1 MKFKEILEK
10 IKVYAPLGV
19 SLVVAACVVIS
30 LSGYQAKASEPS
42 KDKKQ
47 QVSESVTDAE
57 TETETENAAEDTQTH
72 AGSFEL
78 ADGVYKGSATGFSG
92 PVTVAVTIM
101 DKKITSIDILSST
114 DDEAF
119 FNRAKGVIDRI
130 IASQSFDVDVVS
142 GATYSSN
149 GIIGAVKNALT
160 GEKDNGVTGK
170 SKQESTSESESD
182 SSLAE
187 IAAVQDASAYKDGTY
202 YGTGKGFAGT
212 MKVKVDISGGK
223 IASISIVSTKDGDSY
238 VKSASSLLDTIVEKQ
253 STNVDT
259 VSGATFSSRGIIAAV
274 RSALSQAAVSEN
286 TADNNNDKQEAAE
299 SSGNGQTDEN
309 SSGSASEQ
317 GTEGTLPYVD
327 GIYYGTAEGYKGDIK
342 AAVVIQNKTLKAIL
356 VTEKQDDEPFIT
368 NAMDVLKNMM
378 KKQSADVD
386 TVSGATYSSKGL
398 IGAVKAAFEEAR
410 KTTAGEN
417 TGDGNSDA
425 NNKNNSNS
433 DNNNGNDNSSNN
445 ADDSNIAGEEDKAV
459 LSKLVQS
466 QASLDGAQY
475 TQLSWYLL
483 QIRLGD
489 AQEVLESAE
498 STKKDVSCAQEK
510 LQAAINALQKNDT
523 STNVYEDGVYEVS
536 TLCIPDDDM
545 DFSAYNLSMKVTIA
559 NDRIVSITDVKGDG
573 DSQNASYIKKA
584 ADGTKNQPGLVS
596 VLTSQANADSID
608 FSSIDTVSR
617 ATCTS
622 KAIIDG
628 CKSALE
634 AAKKK

>member
-1 MKFKEILEK
+1 MKFKEVLEK

-19 SLVVAACVVIS
+19 SLVIAACVVIS
-30 LSGYQAKASEPS
+30 LSGYQTKASEPS
-42 KDKKQ
+42 KDKKH
-47 QVSESVTDAE
+47 QVSERVTD
-57 TETETENAAEDTQTH
+57 TETENAAEDTQT
-72 AGSFEL
+72 ATGSFEL

-119 FNRAKGVIDRI
+119 FNRAKAVIDRI

-170 SKQESTSESESD
+170 SKQGSTSESESD

-274 RSALSQAAVSEN
+274 RSALSQAAVSDN
-286 TADNNNDKQEAAE
+286 TTGNNTDKQGAAE
-299 SSGNGQTDEN
+299 ASGNGQTDKN

-327 GIYYGTAEGYKGDIK
+327 GIYYGTAEGYKGDIRV
-342 AAVVIQNKTLKAIL
+342 AVVIQDKTLKAIL

-417 TGDGNSDA
+417 TGDSNSDS
-425 NNKNNSNS
+425 NNSN
-433 DNNNGNDNSSNN
+433 DNNG
-445 ADDSNIAGEEDKAV
+445 NIAGEEDKAV

-523 STNVYEDGVYEVS
+523 STNVYEDGTYDVS

-573 DSQNASYIKKA
+573 DSQNVSYIKKA
-584 ADGTKNQPGLVS
+584 VDGTKNQAGMVS
-596 VLTSQANADSID
+596 VLTSQTNADSID
-608 FSSIDTVSR
+608 FSSIDTVSH

>member
-1 MKFKEILEK
+1 MKFKEVLEK

-19 SLVVAACVVIS
+19 SLVIAACVVIS
-30 LSGYQAKASEPS
+30 LSGYQTKASEPS
-42 KDKKQ
+42 KDKKH
-47 QVSESVTDAE
+47 QVSERVTDA
-57 TETETENAAEDTQTH
+57 ETETENAAEDTQTGT
-72 AGSFEL
+72 GSFEL

-274 RSALSQAAVSEN
+274 RSALSQAAVSDN
-286 TADNNNDKQEAAE
+286 TVGNNTDKQGAAE
-299 SSGNGQTDEN
+299 ASGNGQTDEN
-309 SSGSASEQ
+309 SSGSASEK

-327 GIYYGTAEGYKGDIK
+327 GVYYGTAEGYKGDIRV
-342 AAVVIQNKTLKAIL
+342 AVVIQDKTLKAIL

-417 TGDGNSDA
+417 TGGSNSDS
-425 NNKNNSNS
+425 NNSN
-433 DNNNGNDNSSNN
+433 DNNN
-445 ADDSNIAGEEDKAV
+445 NIAGEEDKAV
-459 LSKLVQS
+459 LLKLVQS

-483 QIRLGD
+483 QIRLED
-489 AQEVLESAE
+489 ANEVLSSAE
-498 STKKDVSCAQEK
+498 ATKKDVSRAQEK

-523 STNVYEDGVYEVS
+523 STNVYEDGTYDVS

-573 DSQNASYIKKA
+573 DSQNVSYINKA

-622 KAIIDG
+622 KAIIDC

>member
-1 MKFKEILEK
+1 MKFKEVLEK

-19 SLVVAACVVIS
+19 SLVIAACVVIS
-30 LSGYQAKASEPS
+30 LNGYQTKASEPS

-47 QVSESVTDAE
+47 QVSERVTD
-57 TETETENAAEDTQTH
+57 TETEKENAAEDTQT
-72 AGSFEL
+72 ATGSFEL

-119 FNRAKGVIDRI
+119 FNRAKAVIDRI

-170 SKQESTSESESD
+170 AKQESTSESESD

-274 RSALSQAAVSEN
+274 RSALSQAAVSDN
-286 TADNNNDKQEAAE
+286 TTGNNTDKQGAAE
-299 SSGNGQTDEN
+299 ASGNGQTDEN

-327 GIYYGTAEGYKGDIK
+327 GIYYGTAEGYKGDIRV
-342 AAVVIQNKTLKAIL
+342 AVVIQDKTLKAIL

-386 TVSGATYSSKGL
+386 TVSGATYSSNGL

-410 KTTAGEN
+410 KITAGEN
-417 TGDGNSDA
+417 TGGSNSDS
-425 NNKNNSNS
+425 NNSN
-433 DNNNGNDNSSNN
+433 DNN
-445 ADDSNIAGEEDKAV
+445 SNIAGEEDKAV

-523 STNVYEDGVYEVS
+523 STNVYEDGTYDVS

-573 DSQNASYIKKA
+573 DSQNVSYINKA
-584 ADGTKNQPGLVS
+584 ADGTKNQPGMVS

>member
-10 IKVYAPLGV
+10 IKVYAPLVV

-30 LSGYQAKASEPS
+30 LSTYQAKESEPS

-47 QVSESVTDAE
+47 QVSESMAD
-57 TETETENAAEDTQTH
+57 TETETENATEDTQT
-72 AGSFEL
+72 ATGSFDL
-78 ADGVYKGSATGFSG
+78 ADGVYKGSATGYRGS
-92 PVTVAVTIM
+92 VTVAVTILN
-101 DKKITSIDILSST
+101 KKIVSIDILSAS

-130 IASQSFDVDVVS
+130 ISSQSLDVDVVS

-182 SSLAE
+182 SSSAE

-202 YGTGKGFAGT
+202 YGTGKGFAGNI
-212 MKVKVDISGGK
+212 KVKVDIAGGK
-223 IASISIVSTKDGDSY
+223 ISAISIVSTKDGDSY

-274 RSALSQAAVSEN
+274 RSALSQATVREN
-286 TADNNNDKQEAAE
+286 TAGSDTDKQGAAE
-299 SSGNGQTDEN
+299 TSGNGQTDEN
-309 SSGSASEQ
+309 SSGSASEH

-327 GIYYGTAEGYKGDIK
+327 GIYYGTSEGYKGDIK
-342 AAVVIQNKTLKAIL
+342 VAVVIQDKTLKAIL

-398 IGAVKAAFEEAR
+398 IGAVKEAFEEAR

-417 TGDGNSDA
+417 TGNGNSGG
-425 NNKNNSNS
+425 NNNNSN
-433 DNNNGNDNSSNN
+433 N
-445 ADDSNIAGEEDKAV
+445 AADSNIALDEDKAV

-466 QASLDGAQY
+466 QASLDGTQY

-498 STKKDVSCAQEK
+498 STKKDVSRAQEK

-523 STNVYEDGVYEVS
+523 STNVYEDGTYEVS

-584 ADGTKNQPGLVS
+584 ADGTKNQQGMVS
-596 VLTSQANADSID
+596 MLTSQAKADSID

>member
-1 MKFKEILEK
+1 MKFKEVLEK

-19 SLVVAACVVIS
+19 SLVIAACVVIS
-30 LSGYQAKASEPS
+30 LSGYQTKASEPS
-42 KDKKQ
+42 KDKKH
-47 QVSESVTDAE
+47 QVSERVTD
-57 TETETENAAEDTQTH
+57 TETENAAEDTQT
-72 AGSFEL
+72 ATGSFEL

-119 FNRAKGVIDRI
+119 FNRAKAVIDRI

-274 RSALSQAAVSEN
+274 RSALSQAAVSDKTTGNN
-286 TADNNNDKQEAAE
+286 TDKQGAAE
-299 SSGNGQTDEN
+299 ASGNGQTGKN

-327 GIYYGTAEGYKGDIK
+327 GIYYGTAEGYKGDIRV
-342 AAVVIQNKTLKAIL
+342 AVVIQDKTLKAIL

-417 TGDGNSDA
+417 TGGSNSDS
-425 NNKNNSNS
+425 NNSN
-433 DNNNGNDNSSNN
+433 DNN
-445 ADDSNIAGEEDKAV
+445 SNIAGEEDKAV
-459 LSKLVQS
+459 LLKLVQS

-523 STNVYEDGVYEVS
+523 STNVYEDGTYDVS

-573 DSQNASYIKKA
+573 DSQNVSYIKKA
-584 ADGTKNQPGLVS
+584 VEGTKNQPGMVS
-596 VLTSQANADSID
+596 VLTSQTNADSID
-608 FSSIDTVSR
+608 FSSIDTVSH

>member
-1 MKFKEILEK
+1 MKFKEVLEK

-19 SLVVAACVVIS
+19 SLVIAACVVIS
-30 LSGYQAKASEPS
+30 LSGYQTKASEPS
-42 KDKKQ
+42 KDKKH
-47 QVSESVTDAE
+47 QVSERVTD
-57 TETETENAAEDTQTH
+57 TETEDAAEDTQT
-72 AGSFEL
+72 ATGSFEL

-119 FNRAKGVIDRI
+119 FNRAKAVIDRI
-130 IASQSFDVDVVS
+130 IASQSFEVDVVS

-170 SKQESTSESESD
+170 SKQGSTSESESD

-223 IASISIVSTKDGDSY
+223 IASISIVSTKDGNSY

-274 RSALSQAAVSEN
+274 RSALSQAAVSDN
-286 TADNNNDKQEAAE
+286 TVGNNTDKQGAAE
-299 SSGNGQTDEN
+299 ASGNGQTDEN
-309 SSGSASEQ
+309 SSGSASEK

-327 GIYYGTAEGYKGDIK
+327 GIYYGTAEGYKGDIRV
-342 AAVVIQNKTLKAIL
+342 AVVIQDKTLKAIL
-356 VTEKQDDEPFIT
+356 VTEKQEDEPFIT

-417 TGDGNSDA
+417 TGGSNSDS
-425 NNKNNSNS
+425 NNSN
-433 DNNNGNDNSSNN
+433 DNN
-445 ADDSNIAGEEDKAV
+445 SNIAGEEDKAV
-459 LSKLVQS
+459 LLKLVQS

-523 STNVYEDGVYEVS
+523 STNVYEDGTYDVS

-573 DSQNASYIKKA
+573 DSQNVSYIKKA
-584 ADGTKNQPGLVS
+584 VDGTKNQAGMVS
-596 VLTSQANADSID
+596 VLTSQTNADSID
-608 FSSIDTVSR
+608 FSSIDTVSH

>member
-30 LSGYQAKASEPS
+30 LSTYQAKASEPS

-47 QVSESVTDAE
+47 QVSESMAD
-57 TETETENAAEDTQTH
+57 TETETENATEDTQT
-72 AGSFEL
+72 ATGSFDL
-78 ADGVYKGSATGFSG
+78 ADGVYKGSATGYRGS
-92 PVTVAVTIM
+92 VTVAVTIL
-101 DKKITSIDILSST
+101 DKKIVSIDILSAS

-130 IASQSFDVDVVS
+130 ISSQSLDVDVVS

-182 SSLAE
+182 SSSAE

-202 YGTGKGFAGT
+202 YGTGKGFAGNI
-212 MKVKVDISGGK
+212 KVKVDIAGGK
-223 IASISIVSTKDGDSY
+223 ISAISIVSTKDGDSY

-274 RSALSQAAVSEN
+274 RSALSRAAVSEN
-286 TADNNNDKQEAAE
+286 TAGNNTDKQGDVGA
-299 SSGNGQTDEN
+299 SGNGQTDEN
-309 SSGSASEQ
+309 SSGSASEH

-327 GIYYGTAEGYKGDIK
+327 GIYYGTSEGYKGDIK
-342 AAVVIQNKTLKAIL
+342 VAVVIQDNTLKAIL

-378 KKQSADVD
+378 KKQSTDVD

-417 TGDGNSDA
+417 TGNGNSGG
-425 NNKNNSNS
+425 NNNNSN
-433 DNNNGNDNSSNN
+433 N
-445 ADDSNIAGEEDKAV
+445 AADSNIALDKDKAV

-466 QASLDGAQY
+466 QASLDGTQY

-498 STKKDVSCAQEK
+498 STKKDVSRAQEK

-523 STNVYEDGVYEVS
+523 STNVYEDGTYEVS

-584 ADGTKNQPGLVS
+584 ADGTKNQQGMVS
-596 VLTSQANADSID
+596 MLTSQANADSID
-608 FSSIDTVSR
+608 FSSIDTVSH

>member
-1 MKFKEILEK
+1 MKFKEVLEK

-19 SLVVAACVVIS
+19 SLVIAACVVIS
-30 LSGYQAKASEPS
+30 LSGYQTKASEPS

-47 QVSESVTDAE
+47 QVSERMTDAD
-57 TETETENAAEDTQTH
+57 TENAAEDTQT
-72 AGSFEL
+72 ATGSFEL

-130 IASQSFDVDVVS
+130 IESQSFDVDVVS

-253 STNVDT
+253 SINVDT
-259 VSGATFSSRGIIAAV
+259 VSGATFSSRGIISAV
-274 RSALSQAAVSEN
+274 RNALSQAAVSDN
-286 TADNNNDKQEAAE
+286 TTGNNTDKQGAAE
-299 SSGNGQTDEN
+299 ASGNGQTDEN
-309 SSGSASEQ
+309 SSGSVPEQ

-342 AAVVIQNKTLKAIL
+342 VAVVIQDKTLKAIL

-378 KKQSADVD
+378 KKQNADVD

-417 TGDGNSDA
+417 AGNGNSDA

-523 STNVYEDGVYEVS
+523 STNVYEDGTYEVS

-545 DFSAYNLSMKVTIA
+545 DFGAYNLSMKVTIA

-573 DSQNASYIKKA
+573 DSQNVSYINKA
-584 ADGTKNQPGLVS
+584 ADGTKNQPGMVS

-608 FSSIDTVSR
+608 FCSIDTVSR

>member
-30 LSGYQAKASEPS
+30 LSAYQAKASEPS

-47 QVSESVTDAE
+47 QVSESMAD
-57 TETETENAAEDTQTH
+57 TETETENATEDTQT
-72 AGSFEL
+72 ATGSFGL

-130 IASQSFDVDVVS
+130 ISSQSLDVDVVS

-170 SKQESTSESESD
+170 TKQEGTSESESD

-202 YGTGKGFAGT
+202 YGTGKGFAGNI
-212 MKVKVDISGGK
+212 KVKVDIAGGK
-223 IASISIVSTKDGDSY
+223 ISAISIVSTKDGDSY

-286 TADNNNDKQEAAE
+286 TAGNNTDKQGAAE
-299 SSGNGQTDEN
+299 ASGNGQTDEN
-309 SSGSASEQ
+309 SSGGASEQ

-327 GIYYGTAEGYKGDIK
+327 GIYYGTSEGYKGDIK
-342 AAVVIQNKTLKAIL
+342 VAVVIQDKTLKAIL

-417 TGDGNSDA
+417 TGNGNSDG
-425 NNKNNSNS
+425 NNNNSN
-433 DNNNGNDNSSNN
+433 NQ
-445 ADDSNIAGEEDKAV
+445 ADSNIALDEDKAV

-466 QASLDGAQY
+466 QASLDGTQY

-498 STKKDVSCAQEK
+498 STKKDVSRAQEK

-523 STNVYEDGVYEVS
+523 STNVYEDGTYEVS

-584 ADGTKNQPGLVS
+584 ADGTKNQQGMVS

>member
-1 MKFKEILEK
+1 MKFKEVLEK

-19 SLVVAACVVIS
+19 SLVIAACVVIS
-30 LSGYQAKASEPS
+30 LSGYQTKASEPS

-47 QVSESVTDAE
+47 QVSERMTDA
-57 TETETENAAEDTQTH
+57 ETENAAEDTQT
-72 AGSFEL
+72 ATGSFEL

-223 IASISIVSTKDGDSY
+223 IASISIVSTKDGDNY

-274 RSALSQAAVSEN
+274 RSALSQAAVSDN
-286 TADNNNDKQEAAE
+286 TTGNNTDKQGAAE
-299 SSGNGQTDEN
+299 ASGNGQTDEN

-327 GIYYGTAEGYKGDIK
+327 GIYYGTAEGYKGDIRV
-342 AAVVIQNKTLKAIL
+342 AVVIQDKTLKAIL

-386 TVSGATYSSKGL
+386 TVSGATYSSNGL

-417 TGDGNSDA
+417 TGGSNSDS
-425 NNKNNSNS
+425 NNSN
-433 DNNNGNDNSSNN
+433 DNN
-445 ADDSNIAGEEDKAV
+445 SNIAGEEDKAV
-459 LSKLVQS
+459 LLKLVQS

-523 STNVYEDGVYEVS
+523 STNVYEDGTYDVS

-573 DSQNASYIKKA
+573 DSQNVSYIKKA
-584 ADGTKNQPGLVS
+584 VDGTKNQAGMVS
-596 VLTSQANADSID
+596 VLTSQTNADSID
-608 FSSIDTVSR
+608 FSSIDTVSH

>member
-1 MKFKEILEK
+1 MKFKEVLEK

-19 SLVVAACVVIS
+19 SLVIAACVVIS
-30 LSGYQAKASEPS
+30 LSGYQTKASEPS
-42 KDKKQ
+42 KDKKH
-47 QVSESVTDAE
+47 QVSERVTD
-57 TETETENAAEDTQTH
+57 TETEDAAEDTQT
-72 AGSFEL
+72 ATGSFEL

-101 DKKITSIDILSST
+101 DKKIISIDILSST

-274 RSALSQAAVSEN
+274 RSALSQAAVSDKTTGNN
-286 TADNNNDKQEAAE
+286 TDKQGAAE
-299 SSGNGQTDEN
+299 ASGNGQTDKN

-327 GIYYGTAEGYKGDIK
+327 GIYYGTAEGYKGDIRV
-342 AAVVIQNKTLKAIL
+342 AVVIQDKTLKAIL

-417 TGDGNSDA
+417 TGGSNSDS
-425 NNKNNSNS
+425 NNSN
-433 DNNNGNDNSSNN
+433 DNN
-445 ADDSNIAGEEDKAV
+445 SNIVGEEDKAV
-459 LSKLVQS
+459 LLKLVQS

-523 STNVYEDGVYEVS
+523 STNVYEDGTYDVS

-573 DSQNASYIKKA
+573 DSQNVSYIKKA
-584 ADGTKNQPGLVS
+584 VDGTKNQPGMVS
-596 VLTSQANADSID
+596 VLTSQTNADSID
-608 FSSIDTVSR
+608 FSSIDTVSH

>member
-1 MKFKEILEK
+1 MKFKEVLEK

-19 SLVVAACVVIS
+19 SLVIAACVVIS
-30 LSGYQAKASEPS
+30 LSGYQTKASEPS
-42 KDKKQ
+42 KDKKH
-47 QVSESVTDAE
+47 QVSERVTD
-57 TETETENAAEDTQTH
+57 TETENAAEDTQT
-72 AGSFEL
+72 ATGSFEL

-119 FNRAKGVIDRI
+119 FNRAKAVIDRI

-274 RSALSQAAVSEN
+274 RSALSQAAVSDN
-286 TADNNNDKQEAAE
+286 TTGNNTDKQGAAE
-299 SSGNGQTDEN
+299 ASGNGQTDKN

-327 GIYYGTAEGYKGDIK
+327 GIYYGTAEGYKGDIRV
-342 AAVVIQNKTLKAIL
+342 AVVIQDKTLKAIL

-417 TGDGNSDA
+417 TGGSNSDS
-425 NNKNNSNS
+425 NNSN
-433 DNNNGNDNSSNN
+433 DNN
-445 ADDSNIAGEEDKAV
+445 SNIAGEEDKAV
-459 LSKLVQS
+459 LLKLVQS

-523 STNVYEDGVYEVS
+523 STNVYEDGTYDVS

-573 DSQNASYIKKA
+573 DSQNVSYIKKA
-584 ADGTKNQPGLVS
+584 VDGTKNQPGMVS
-596 VLTSQANADSID
+596 VLTSQTNADSID
-608 FSSIDTVSR
+608 FSSIDTVSH

>member
-1 MKFKEILEK
+1 MKFKEVLEK
-10 IKVYAPLGV
+10 LKVYAPLGV
-19 SLVVAACVVIS
+19 SLVIAACVVIS
-30 LSGYQAKASEPS
+30 LSGYQTKASEPS

-47 QVSESVTDAE
+47 QVSERMTDA
-57 TETETENAAEDTQTH
+57 ETENAAEDTQT
-72 AGSFEL
+72 ATGSFEL

-170 SKQESTSESESD
+170 AKQESTSESESD

-238 VKSASSLLDTIVEKQ
+238 VKSASSVLDTIVEKQ

-274 RSALSQAAVSEN
+274 RSALSQAAVSDN
-286 TADNNNDKQEAAE
+286 TDKQGAAE
-299 SSGNGQTDEN
+299 ASGNGQTDEN
-309 SSGSASEQ
+309 SSGSASEK

-327 GIYYGTAEGYKGDIK
+327 GVYYGTAEGYKGDIRV
-342 AAVVIQNKTLKAIL
+342 AVVIQDKTLKAIL

-417 TGDGNSDA
+417 TGGSNSDS
-425 NNKNNSNS
+425 NNSN
-433 DNNNGNDNSSNN
+433 DNN
-445 ADDSNIAGEEDKAV
+445 SNIAGEEDKAV
-459 LSKLVQS
+459 LLKLVQS

-498 STKKDVSCAQEK
+498 STKKDVSYAQEK

-523 STNVYEDGVYEVS
+523 STNVYEDGTYDVS

-573 DSQNASYIKKA
+573 DSQNVSYINKA
-584 ADGTKNQPGLVS
+584 ADGTKNQPGMVS
-596 VLTSQANADSID
+596 VLTSQTNADSID
-608 FSSIDTVSR
+608 FSSIDTVSH

>member
-1 MKFKEILEK
+1 MKFKEVLEK

-19 SLVVAACVVIS
+19 SLVIAACVVIS
-30 LSGYQAKASEPS
+30 LSGYQTKASEPS
-42 KDKKQ
+42 KDNKQ
-47 QVSESVTDAE
+47 QVSDRVTE
-57 TETETENAAEDTQTH
+57 IETETENAAEDTQT
-72 AGSFEL
+72 ATGSFEL

-212 MKVKVDISGGK
+212 IKVKVDISGGK

-274 RSALSQAAVSEN
+274 RSALSQAAVSDN
-286 TADNNNDKQEAAE
+286 TDKQGAAE
-299 SSGNGQTDEN
+299 ASGNGQTDEN
-309 SSGSASEQ
+309 SSGSASEK

-327 GIYYGTAEGYKGDIK
+327 GIYYGTAEGYKGDIRV
-342 AAVVIQNKTLKAIL
+342 AVVIQDKTLKAIL

-386 TVSGATYSSKGL
+386 TVSGATYSSNGL

-417 TGDGNSDA
+417 AGGSNSDS
-425 NNKNNSNS
+425 NNSN
-433 DNNNGNDNSSNN
+433 DNN
-445 ADDSNIAGEEDKAV
+445 SNIAGEEDKAV
-459 LSKLVQS
+459 LLKLVQS

-523 STNVYEDGVYEVS
+523 STNVYEDGTYDVS

-573 DSQNASYIKKA
+573 DSQNVSYINKA
-584 ADGTKNQPGLVS
+584 ADGTKNQPGMVS

>member
-1 MKFKEILEK
+1 MKFKEVLEK

-19 SLVVAACVVIS
+19 SLVIAACVVIS
-30 LSGYQAKASEPS
+30 LSGYQTKASEPS

-47 QVSESVTDAE
+47 QVSENVTD
-57 TETETENAAEDTQTH
+57 TETETENAAENTQT
-72 AGSFEL
+72 ATGSFDL

-130 IASQSFDVDVVS
+130 ISSQSFDVDVVS

-149 GIIGAVKNALT
+149 GIIKAVKNALT

-182 SSLAE
+182 SSSVE
-187 IAAVQDASAYKDGTY
+187 KAAVQDASAYKDGTY

-212 MKVKVDISGGK
+212 MKVKVDIAGGK

-274 RSALSQAAVSEN
+274 RSALSQAAVSQN
-286 TADNNNDKQEAAE
+286 TAGNNTDKQDATET
-299 SSGNGQTDEN
+299 SGNGQTDEN
-309 SSGSASEQ
+309 SSGSSQEQ

-342 AAVVIQNKTLKAIL
+342 VAVVIQDKTLKAIL

-417 TGDGNSDA
+417 TGD
-425 NNKNNSNS
+425 SNS
-433 DNNNGNDNSSNN
+433 GNNNSSNN
-445 ADDSNIAGEEDKAV
+445 SDNSNIAGDEDKAV

-466 QASLDGAQY
+466 QASLDGTQY

-483 QIRLGD
+483 QIRLED
-489 AQEVLESAE
+489 ANEVLSSAE
-498 STKKDVSCAQEK
+498 ATKKDVSHAQEK

-523 STNVYEDGVYEVS
+523 STNVYEDGTYDVS

-584 ADGTKNQPGLVS
+584 ADGTKNQQGMVS
-596 VLTSQANADSID
+596 VLTSQANAANID

-628 CKSALE
+628 CKSVLE

>member
-1 MKFKEILEK
+1 MQSPEDESQYIGVVDVSDKAVITSGGYERYFEQDGK
-10 IKVYAPLGV
+10 IYHHIIDPATGYP
-19 SLVVAACVVIS
+19 AE
-30 LSGYQAKASEPS
+30 SGLK
-42 KDKKQ
+42 
-47 QVSESVTDAE
+47 SVTIVSDDG
-57 TETETENAAEDTQTH
+57 T
-72 AGSFEL
+72 L
-78 ADGVYKGSATGFSG
+78 ADGLSTSLF
-92 PVTVAVTIM
+92 IM
-101 DKKITSIDILSST
+101 GKDKACEFWKAHSDEFDFVLLT
-114 DDEAF
+114 DD
-119 FNRAKGVIDRI
+119 
-130 IASQSFDVDVVS
+130 
-142 GATYSSN
+142 
-149 GIIGAVKNALT
+149 
-160 GEKDNGVTGK
+160 
-170 SKQESTSESESD
+170 D
-182 SSLAE
+182 SM
-187 IAAVQDASAYKDGTY
+187 Y
-202 YGTGKGFAGT
+202 
-212 MKVKVDISGGK
+212 IS
-223 IASISIVSTKDGDSY
+223 
-238 VKSASSLLDTIVEKQ
+238 
-253 STNVDT
+253 
-259 VSGATFSSRGIIAAV
+259 
-274 RSALSQAAVSEN
+274 
-286 TADNNNDKQEAAE
+286 
-299 SSGNGQTDEN
+299 
-309 SSGSASEQ
+309 
-317 GTEGTLPYVD
+317 
-327 GIYYGTAEGYKGDIK
+327 
-342 AAVVIQNKTLKAIL
+342 AVVIQDKTLKAIL

-417 TGDGNSDA
+417 TGGSNSDS
-425 NNKNNSNS
+425 NNSN
-433 DNNNGNDNSSNN
+433 DNN
-445 ADDSNIAGEEDKAV
+445 SNIAGEEDKAV
-459 LSKLVQS
+459 LLKLVQS

-523 STNVYEDGVYEVS
+523 STNVYEDGTYDVS

-573 DSQNASYIKKA
+573 DSQNVSYIKKA
-584 ADGTKNQPGLVS
+584 VDGTKNQAGMVS
-596 VLTSQANADSID
+596 VLTSQTNADSID
-608 FSSIDTVSR
+608 FSSIDTVSH

>member
-47 QVSESVTDAE
+47 QVSESVT
-57 TETETENAAEDTQTH
+57 ETETENAAEDIQTVT
-72 AGSFEL
+72 GSFEL

-130 IASQSFDVDVVS
+130 ISSQSLDVDVVS

-160 GEKDNGVTGK
+160 GETDKGVTGK
-170 SKQESTSESESD
+170 SKQESRSDSESD
-182 SSLAE
+182 NSLAE

-274 RSALSQAAVSEN
+274 RSALSQAAVSDN
-286 TADNNNDKQEAAE
+286 TTGNNTDKQGAAE
-299 SSGNGQTDEN
+299 ASGNGQTDEN

-342 AAVVIQNKTLKAIL
+342 VAVVIQDKTLKAIL

-417 TGDGNSDA
+417 TGDSNSGN
-425 NNKNNSNS
+425 NNSNS
-433 DNNNGNDNSSNN
+433 DNNNNNSNDNSSN
-445 ADDSNIAGEEDKAV
+445 IAGDEDKAV

-466 QASLDGAQY
+466 QASLDGTQY

-523 STNVYEDGVYEVS
+523 STNVYEDGTYDVS

-573 DSQNASYIKKA
+573 DSQNVSYINKA
-584 ADGTKNQPGLVS
+584 ADGTKNQPGMVS

>member
-1 MKFKEILEK
+1 MKFKEVLEK

-19 SLVVAACVVIS
+19 SLVIAACVVIS
-30 LSGYQAKASEPS
+30 LSGYQTKASEPS
-42 KDKKQ
+42 KDKKH
-47 QVSESVTDAE
+47 QVSERVTD
-57 TETETENAAEDTQTH
+57 TETENAAEDTQT
-72 AGSFEL
+72 ATGSFEL

-119 FNRAKGVIDRI
+119 FNRAKAVIDRI

-170 SKQESTSESESD
+170 SKQGSTSESESD

-274 RSALSQAAVSEN
+274 RSALSQAAVSDN
-286 TADNNNDKQEAAE
+286 TVGNNTDKQGAAE
-299 SSGNGQTDEN
+299 ASGNGQTDEN
-309 SSGSASEQ
+309 SSGSASEH

-327 GIYYGTAEGYKGDIK
+327 GIYYGTADGYKGDIRV
-342 AAVVIQNKTLKAIL
+342 AVVIQDKTLKAIL

-417 TGDGNSDA
+417 TGGSNSDS
-425 NNKNNSNS
+425 NNSN
-433 DNNNGNDNSSNN
+433 DNNN
-445 ADDSNIAGEEDKAV
+445 NIAGEEDKAV
-459 LSKLVQS
+459 LLKLVQS

-523 STNVYEDGVYEVS
+523 STNVYEDGTYEVT

-573 DSQNASYIKKA
+573 DSQNDSYIKKA
-584 ADGTKNQPGLVS
+584 ADGTKNKQGMVS
-596 VLTSQANADSID
+596 KLTSQANADSID
-608 FSSIDTVSR
+608 FSSIDTVSG

>member
-1 MKFKEILEK
+1 MKFKEVLEK

-19 SLVVAACVVIS
+19 SLVIAACVVIS
-30 LSGYQAKASEPS
+30 LSGYQTKASEPS

-47 QVSESVTDAE
+47 QVSERVTDA
-57 TETETENAAEDTQTH
+57 ETENAAEDTQT
-72 AGSFEL
+72 ATGSFEL

-101 DKKITSIDILSST
+101 DKKIISIDILSST

-182 SSLAE
+182 SALAE

-274 RSALSQAAVSEN
+274 RSALSQAAVSDN
-286 TADNNNDKQEAAE
+286 TTGNNTDKQSAAE
-299 SSGNGQTDEN
+299 ASGNGQTDEN
-309 SSGSASEQ
+309 SSGSASEK

-327 GIYYGTAEGYKGDIK
+327 GIYYGTAEGYKGDIRV
-342 AAVVIQNKTLKAIL
+342 AVVIQDKTLKAIL
-356 VTEKQDDEPFIT
+356 VTKKQDDEPFIT

-417 TGDGNSDA
+417 TGD
-425 NNKNNSNS
+425 SNS
-433 DNNNGNDNSSNN
+433 DSNNGNDNN
-445 ADDSNIAGEEDKAV
+445 SNIAGEEDKAV
-459 LSKLVQS
+459 LLKLVQS
-466 QASLDGAQY
+466 QASLDGTQY

-523 STNVYEDGVYEVS
+523 STNVYEDGTYDVS

-573 DSQNASYIKKA
+573 DSQNAPYIKKA

>member
-1 MKFKEILEK
+1 MKFKEVLEK

-19 SLVVAACVVIS
+19 SLVIAACVVIS
-30 LSGYQAKASEPS
+30 LSGYQTKASEPS
-42 KDKKQ
+42 KDKKH
-47 QVSESVTDAE
+47 QVSERVTD
-57 TETETENAAEDTQTH
+57 TETENAAEDTQT
-72 AGSFEL
+72 ATGSFEL

-92 PVTVAVTIM
+92 HVTVAVTIM

-119 FNRAKGVIDRI
+119 FNRAKAVIDRI

-170 SKQESTSESESD
+170 SKQGSTSESESD

-238 VKSASSLLDTIVEKQ
+238 VKIASSLLDTIVEKQ

-274 RSALSQAAVSEN
+274 RSALSQAAVSDN
-286 TADNNNDKQEAAE
+286 TTGNNTDKQGAAE
-299 SSGNGQTDEN
+299 VSGNGQTDEN

-327 GIYYGTAEGYKGDIK
+327 GIYYGTAEGYKCDIRV
-342 AAVVIQNKTLKAIL
+342 AVVIQDKTLKAIL

-417 TGDGNSDA
+417 TGGSNSDS
-425 NNKNNSNS
+425 NNSN
-433 DNNNGNDNSSNN
+433 DNN
-445 ADDSNIAGEEDKAV
+445 SNIAGEEDKAV
-459 LSKLVQS
+459 LLKLVQS

-523 STNVYEDGVYEVS
+523 STNVYEDGTYDVS

-573 DSQNASYIKKA
+573 DSQNVSYIKKA
-584 ADGTKNQPGLVS
+584 VDGTKNQAGMVS
-596 VLTSQANADSID
+596 VLTSQTNADSID
-608 FSSIDTVSR
+608 FSSIDTVSH

>member
-1 MKFKEILEK
+1 MKFKEVLEK

-19 SLVVAACVVIS
+19 SLVIAACVVIS
-30 LSGYQAKASEPS
+30 LSGYQTKASEPS

-47 QVSESVTDAE
+47 QVSENVTD
-57 TETETENAAEDTQTH
+57 TETETENAAEDTQT
-72 AGSFEL
+72 ATGSFDL

-130 IASQSFDVDVVS
+130 ISSQSFDVDVVS

-149 GIIGAVKNALT
+149 GIIKAVKNALT
-160 GEKDNGVTGK
+160 GEKDKTVTGK
-170 SKQESTSESESD
+170 SKQESASESD
-182 SSLAE
+182 SSSVE
-187 IAAVQDASAYKDGTY
+187 KAAVQDASAYKDGTY

-212 MKVKVDISGGK
+212 MKVKVDIVGGK

-238 VKSASSLLDTIVEKQ
+238 AKSASSLLDTIVEKQ

-259 VSGATFSSRGIIAAV
+259 VSGATFSSRGIISAV
-274 RSALSQAAVSEN
+274 RSALSQAAVSQN
-286 TADNNNDKQEAAE
+286 TADNITDKQDATET
-299 SSGNGQTDEN
+299 SGNGQTDEN
-309 SSGSASEQ
+309 PSGSASEQ
-317 GTEGTLPYVD
+317 GTGGTLPYVD

-342 AAVVIQNKTLKAIL
+342 VAVVIQDKTLKAIL

-417 TGDGNSDA
+417 TGD
-425 NNKNNSNS
+425 SNS
-433 DNNNGNDNSSNN
+433 GNNNSSNN
-445 ADDSNIAGEEDKAV
+445 SDNSNIAGDEDKAV

-466 QASLDGAQY
+466 QASLDGTQY

-483 QIRLGD
+483 QIRLED
-489 AQEVLESAE
+489 ANEVLSSAE
-498 STKKDVSCAQEK
+498 ATKKDVSRAQEK

-523 STNVYEDGVYEVS
+523 STNVYEDGTYDVS

-584 ADGTKNQPGLVS
+584 ADGTKNQQGMVS
-596 VLTSQANADSID
+596 VLTSQANAANID

-622 KAIIDG
+622 KAIING
-628 CKSALE
+628 CKSVLE

>member
-1 MKFKEILEK
+1 MKFKEVLEK

-19 SLVVAACVVIS
+19 SLVIAACVVIS
-30 LSGYQAKASEPS
+30 LSGYQTKASEPS

-47 QVSESVTDAE
+47 QVSENVTD
-57 TETETENAAEDTQTH
+57 TETETENAAEDTQT
-72 AGSFEL
+72 ATGSFDL

-130 IASQSFDVDVVS
+130 ISSQSFDVDVVS

-149 GIIGAVKNALT
+149 GIIKAVKNALT
-160 GEKDNGVTGK
+160 GEKDKTVTGK
-170 SKQESTSESESD
+170 SKQESTSESD
-182 SSLAE
+182 SSSVE
-187 IAAVQDASAYKDGTY
+187 KAAVQDASAYKDGTY

-212 MKVKVDISGGK
+212 MKVKVDIAGGK

-238 VKSASSLLDTIVEKQ
+238 VKSASSLLDTIVKKQ

-274 RSALSQAAVSEN
+274 RSALSQAAVSQN
-286 TADNNNDKQEAAE
+286 TAGNNTDKQDATEP
-299 SSGNGQTDEN
+299 SGNGQTDEN
-309 SSGSASEQ
+309 SSGSSQEQ

-342 AAVVIQNKTLKAIL
+342 VAVVIQDKTLKAIL

-417 TGDGNSDA
+417 TGD
-425 NNKNNSNS
+425 SNS
-433 DNNNGNDNSSNN
+433 GNNNSSNN
-445 ADDSNIAGEEDKAV
+445 SDNSNIAGDEDKAV

-466 QASLDGAQY
+466 QASLDGTQY

-483 QIRLGD
+483 QIRLED
-489 AQEVLESAE
+489 ANEVLSSAE
-498 STKKDVSCAQEK
+498 ATKKDVSRAQEK

-523 STNVYEDGVYEVS
+523 STNVYEDGTYDVS

-584 ADGTKNQPGLVS
+584 ADGTKNQQGMVS
-596 VLTSQANADSID
+596 VLTSQANAANID

-622 KAIIDG
+622 KAIING
-628 CKSALE
+628 CKSVLE

>member
-1 MKFKEILEK
+1 MKFKEVLEK

-19 SLVVAACVVIS
+19 SLVIAACVVIS
-30 LSGYQAKASEPS
+30 LSGYQTKASEPS

-47 QVSESVTDAE
+47 QVSERVTD
-57 TETETENAAEDTQTH
+57 TETENAAEDTQT
-72 AGSFEL
+72 ATGSFEL

-101 DKKITSIDILSST
+101 DKKIISIDILSST

-182 SSLAE
+182 SALAE

-286 TADNNNDKQEAAE
+286 TAGNNTDKQDATET
-299 SSGNGQTDEN
+299 SGNGQTDEN
-309 SSGSASEQ
+309 SSGSSQEQ

-342 AAVVIQNKTLKAIL
+342 VAVVIQDKTLKAIL

-417 TGDGNSDA
+417 TGD
-425 NNKNNSNS
+425 SNS
-433 DNNNGNDNSSNN
+433 GNNNSSNN
-445 ADDSNIAGEEDKAV
+445 SDNSNIAGDEDKAV

-466 QASLDGAQY
+466 QASLDGTQY

-483 QIRLGD
+483 QIRLED
-489 AQEVLESAE
+489 ANEVLSSAE
-498 STKKDVSCAQEK
+498 ATKKDVSRAQEK

-523 STNVYEDGVYEVS
+523 STNVYEDGTYDVS

-584 ADGTKNQPGLVS
+584 ADGTKNQQGMVS

-608 FSSIDTVSR
+608 FSGIDTVSR

-622 KAIIDG
+622 KAIING
-628 CKSALE
+628 CKSVLE

>member
-1 MKFKEILEK
+1 MKFKEVFEK

-19 SLVVAACVVIS
+19 SLVIAACVVIS
-30 LSGYQAKASEPS
+30 LIGYQTKASEPS
-42 KDKKQ
+42 NDKKH
-47 QVSESVTDAE
+47 QVSERVTD
-57 TETETENAAEDTQTH
+57 TETEDAAEDTQT
-72 AGSFEL
+72 ATGSFEL

-119 FNRAKGVIDRI
+119 FNRAKAVIDRI

-274 RSALSQAAVSEN
+274 RSALSQAAVSDKTTGNN
-286 TADNNNDKQEAAE
+286 TDKQGAAE
-299 SSGNGQTDEN
+299 ASGNGQTDKN

-327 GIYYGTAEGYKGDIK
+327 GIYYGTAEGYKGDIRV
-342 AAVVIQNKTLKAIL
+342 AVVIQDKTLKAIL

-417 TGDGNSDA
+417 TGGSNSDS
-425 NNKNNSNS
+425 NNSN
-433 DNNNGNDNSSNN
+433 DNN
-445 ADDSNIAGEEDKAV
+445 SNIAGEEDKAV
-459 LSKLVQS
+459 LLKLVQS

-523 STNVYEDGVYEVS
+523 STNVYEDGTYDVS

-573 DSQNASYIKKA
+573 DSQNVSYIKKA
-584 ADGTKNQPGLVS
+584 VDGTKNQPGMVS
-596 VLTSQANADSID
+596 VLTSQTNADSIV
-608 FSSIDTVSR
+608 FSSIDTVSH

>member
-1 MKFKEILEK
+1 MKFKEVLEK

-19 SLVVAACVVIS
+19 SLVIAACVVIS
-30 LSGYQAKASEPS
+30 LSGYQTKASEPS

-47 QVSESVTDAE
+47 QVSERVTD
-57 TETETENAAEDTQTH
+57 TETETENATEDTQT
-72 AGSFEL
+72 ATGSFDL

-130 IASQSFDVDVVS
+130 ISSQSFDVDVVS

-182 SSLAE
+182 SSSVE

-212 MKVKVDISGGK
+212 MKVKVDIAGGK

-274 RSALSQAAVSEN
+274 RSALSQAAVSDN
-286 TADNNNDKQEAAE
+286 TTGNNTDKQGAAE
-299 SSGNGQTDEN
+299 ASGNGQTDEN
-309 SSGSASEQ
+309 SSGSASEK

-327 GIYYGTAEGYKGDIK
+327 GIYYGTAEGYKGDIRV
-342 AAVVIQNKTLKAIL
+342 AVVIQDKTLKAIL

-417 TGDGNSDA
+417 TSD
-425 NNKNNSNS
+425 SNS
-433 DNNNGNDNSSNN
+433 GNNNSSNN
-445 ADDSNIAGEEDKAV
+445 SDNSNIAGDEDKAV

-466 QASLDGAQY
+466 QASLDGTQY

-483 QIRLGD
+483 QIRLED
-489 AQEVLESAE
+489 ANEVLSSAE
-498 STKKDVSCAQEK
+498 ATKKDVSRAQEK

-523 STNVYEDGVYEVS
+523 STNVYEDGTYDVS

-584 ADGTKNQPGLVS
+584 ADGTKNQPGMVS

-608 FSSIDTVSR
+608 FSGIDTVSR

-622 KAIIDG
+622 KAIING
-628 CKSALE
+628 CKSVLE

>member
-1 MKFKEILEK
+1 MKFKEVLEK

-19 SLVVAACVVIS
+19 SLVIAACVVIS
-30 LSGYQAKASEPS
+30 LSGYQTKASEPS
-42 KDKKQ
+42 KDKKH
-47 QVSESVTDAE
+47 QVSERVTD
-57 TETETENAAEDTQTH
+57 TETENTAEDTQT
-72 AGSFEL
+72 ATGSFEL

-92 PVTVAVTIM
+92 HVTVAVTIM

-119 FNRAKGVIDRI
+119 FNRAKAVIDRI

-170 SKQESTSESESD
+170 SKQGSTSESESD

-238 VKSASSLLDTIVEKQ
+238 VKIASSLLDTIVEKQ

-274 RSALSQAAVSEN
+274 RSALSQAAVSDN
-286 TADNNNDKQEAAE
+286 TTGNNTDKQGAAE
-299 SSGNGQTDEN
+299 VSGNGQTDEN

-327 GIYYGTAEGYKGDIK
+327 GIYYGTAEGYKGDIRV
-342 AAVVIQNKTLKAIL
+342 AVVIQDKTLKAIL

-417 TGDGNSDA
+417 TGGSNSDS
-425 NNKNNSNS
+425 NNSN
-433 DNNNGNDNSSNN
+433 DNN
-445 ADDSNIAGEEDKAV
+445 SNIAGEEDKAV
-459 LSKLVQS
+459 LLKLVQS

-523 STNVYEDGVYEVS
+523 STNVYEDGTYDVS

-573 DSQNASYIKKA
+573 DSQNVSYIKKA
-584 ADGTKNQPGLVS
+584 VDGTKNQAGMVS
-596 VLTSQANADSID
+596 VLTSQTNADSID
-608 FSSIDTVSR
+608 FSSIDTVSH

>member
-1 MKFKEILEK
+1 MKFKEVLEK

-19 SLVVAACVVIS
+19 SLVIAACVVIS
-30 LSGYQAKASEPS
+30 LSGYQTKASEPS
-42 KDKKQ
+42 KDKKH
-47 QVSESVTDAE
+47 QVSERVTD
-57 TETETENAAEDTQTH
+57 TETEDAAEDTQT
-72 AGSFEL
+72 ATGSFEL

-119 FNRAKGVIDRI
+119 FNRAKAVIDRI
-130 IASQSFDVDVVS
+130 IASQSFEVDVVS

-274 RSALSQAAVSEN
+274 RSALSQAAVSDN
-286 TADNNNDKQEAAE
+286 TTGNNTDKQGAAE
-299 SSGNGQTDEN
+299 ASGNGQTDEN

-327 GIYYGTAEGYKGDIK
+327 GIYYGTAEGYKGDIRV
-342 AAVVIQNKTLKAIL
+342 AVVIQDKTLKAIL

-386 TVSGATYSSKGL
+386 MVSGATYSSKGL

-417 TGDGNSDA
+417 TGDSNSDS
-425 NNKNNSNS
+425 NNSN
-433 DNNNGNDNSSNN
+433 DNN
-445 ADDSNIAGEEDKAV
+445 SNIAGEEDKAV
-459 LSKLVQS
+459 LLKLVQS

-523 STNVYEDGVYEVS
+523 STNVYEDGTYDVS

-573 DSQNASYIKKA
+573 DSQNVSYIKKA
-584 ADGTKNQPGLVS
+584 ADGTKNQPGMVS
-596 VLTSQANADSID
+596 VLTSQTNADSID

>member
-1 MKFKEILEK
+1 MKFKEVLEK

-19 SLVVAACVVIS
+19 SLVIAACVVIS
-30 LSGYQAKASEPS
+30 LSGYQTKASEPS
-42 KDKKQ
+42 KDKKH
-47 QVSESVTDAE
+47 QVSERVTD
-57 TETETENAAEDTQTH
+57 TETENAAEDTQT
-72 AGSFEL
+72 ATGSFEL

-170 SKQESTSESESD
+170 SKQKSTSESESD

-212 MKVKVDISGGK
+212 MKVKVDILGGK

-274 RSALSQAAVSEN
+274 RSALSQAAVSDN
-286 TADNNNDKQEAAE
+286 TVGNNTDKQGAAE
-299 SSGNGQTDEN
+299 ASGNGQTDEN
-309 SSGSASEQ
+309 SSGSASEK

-327 GIYYGTAEGYKGDIK
+327 GIYYGTAEGYKGDIRV
-342 AAVVIQNKTLKAIL
+342 AVVIQDKTLKAIL

-417 TGDGNSDA
+417 TGGSNSDS
-425 NNKNNSNS
+425 NNSN
-433 DNNNGNDNSSNN
+433 DNN
-445 ADDSNIAGEEDKAV
+445 SNIAGEEDKAV
-459 LSKLVQS
+459 LLKLVQS

-523 STNVYEDGVYEVS
+523 STNVYEDGTYDVS

-573 DSQNASYIKKA
+573 DSQNVSYIKKA
-584 ADGTKNQPGLVS
+584 ADGTKNQPGMVS
-596 VLTSQANADSID
+596 VLTSQTNADSID
-608 FSSIDTVSR
+608 FSSIDTVSH

>member
-1 MKFKEILEK
+1 MKFKEVLEK

-19 SLVVAACVVIS
+19 SLVIAACVVIS
-30 LSGYQAKASEPS
+30 LSGYQTKASEPS

-47 QVSESVTDAE
+47 QVSERVTD
-57 TETETENAAEDTQTH
+57 TETENAAEDTQT
-72 AGSFEL
+72 ATGSFEL

-170 SKQESTSESESD
+170 SKKESTSESESD
-182 SSLAE
+182 SSSAE

-212 MKVKVDISGGK
+212 MKVKVDIAGGK
-223 IASISIVSTKDGDSY
+223 IVSISIVSTKDGDSY
-238 VKSASSLLDTIVEKQ
+238 VKNASSLLDTIVEKQ

-274 RSALSQAAVSEN
+274 RSALSQAAVSDN
-286 TADNNNDKQEAAE
+286 TTGNNTDKQGAAE
-299 SSGNGQTDEN
+299 VSGNGQTDEN

-327 GIYYGTAEGYKGDIK
+327 GIYYGTAGGYKGDIRV
-342 AAVVIQNKTLKAIL
+342 AVVIQDKTLKAIL

-417 TGDGNSDA
+417 TGDNNSDS
-425 NNKNNSNS
+425 NNSN
-433 DNNNGNDNSSNN
+433 DNNN
-445 ADDSNIAGEEDKAV
+445 NIAGEEDKAV
-459 LSKLVQS
+459 LLKLVQS

-523 STNVYEDGVYEVS
+523 STNVYEDGTYDVS

-573 DSQNASYIKKA
+573 DSQNVSYIKKA
-584 ADGTKNQPGLVS
+584 VDGTKNQAGMVS
-596 VLTSQANADSID
+596 ILTSQTNADSID
-608 FSSIDTVSR
+608 FSSIDTVSH

>member
-30 LSGYQAKASEPS
+30 LSTYQAKASEPS

-47 QVSESVTDAE
+47 QVSESMAD
-57 TETETENAAEDTQTH
+57 TETETENATEDTQTVT
-72 AGSFEL
+72 GSFDL
-78 ADGVYKGSATGFSG
+78 ADGVYKGSATGYRGS
-92 PVTVAVTIM
+92 VTVAVTIL
-101 DKKITSIDILSST
+101 DKKIVSIDILSAS

-130 IASQSFDVDVVS
+130 ISSQSLDVDVVS

-182 SSLAE
+182 SSSAE

-202 YGTGKGFAGT
+202 YGTGKGFAGNI
-212 MKVKVDISGGK
+212 KVKVDIAGGK
-223 IASISIVSTKDGDSY
+223 ISAISIVSTKDGDSY

-274 RSALSQAAVSEN
+274 RNALSQAAVSEN
-286 TADNNNDKQEAAE
+286 TAGNNTDKQGAAE
-299 SSGNGQTDEN
+299 TSGNGQTDEN
-309 SSGSASEQ
+309 SSGSASEH

-327 GIYYGTAEGYKGDIK
+327 GIYYGTSEGYKGDIK
-342 AAVVIQNKTLKAIL
+342 VAVVIQDKTLKAIL

-398 IGAVKAAFEEAR
+398 IGAVKEAFEEAR

-417 TGDGNSDA
+417 TGNGNSGG
-425 NNKNNSNS
+425 NNNNSN
-433 DNNNGNDNSSNN
+433 N
-445 ADDSNIAGEEDKAV
+445 AADSNIALDEDKAV

-466 QASLDGAQY
+466 QASLDGTQY

-489 AQEVLESAE
+489 AQEVLDSAE
-498 STKKDVSCAQEK
+498 STKKDVSRAQEK

-523 STNVYEDGVYEVS
+523 STNVYEDGTYEVS

-584 ADGTKNQPGLVS
+584 ADGTKNQQGMVS
-596 VLTSQANADSID
+596 MLTSQANADSID
-608 FSSIDTVSR
+608 FSSIDTVSH

>member
-1 MKFKEILEK
+1 MKFKEVLEK

-19 SLVVAACVVIS
+19 SLVIAACVVIS
-30 LSGYQAKASEPS
+30 LSGYQTKASEPS

-47 QVSESVTDAE
+47 QVSERVTD
-57 TETETENAAEDTQTH
+57 TETETENAAENTQT
-72 AGSFEL
+72 ATGWFDL
-78 ADGVYKGSATGFSG
+78 ADGVYKGSAPGFSG

-114 DDEAF
+114 DGEAF

-130 IASQSFDVDVVS
+130 ISSQSFDVDVVS

-160 GEKDNGVTGK
+160 GEKDKTVTGK
-170 SKQESTSESESD
+170 SKQESASESD
-182 SSLAE
+182 SSSVE
-187 IAAVQDASAYKDGTY
+187 KAAVQDASAYKDGTY

-212 MKVKVDISGGK
+212 MKVKVDIVGGK

-286 TADNNNDKQEAAE
+286 TAGNNTDKQDATET
-299 SSGNGQTDEN
+299 SGNGQTDEN
-309 SSGSASEQ
+309 SSGSSQEQ

-342 AAVVIQNKTLKAIL
+342 VAVVIQDKTLKAIL

-417 TGDGNSDA
+417 TGD
-425 NNKNNSNS
+425 SNS
-433 DNNNGNDNSSNN
+433 GNNNSSNN
-445 ADDSNIAGEEDKAV
+445 SDNSNIAGDEDKAV

-466 QASLDGAQY
+466 QASLDGTQY

-483 QIRLGD
+483 QIRLED
-489 AQEVLESAE
+489 ANEVLSSAE
-498 STKKDVSCAQEK
+498 ATKKDVSRAQEK

-523 STNVYEDGVYEVS
+523 STNVYEDGTYDVS

-584 ADGTKNQPGLVS
+584 ADGTKNQQGMVS

-608 FSSIDTVSR
+608 FSGIDTVSR

-622 KAIIDG
+622 KAIING
-628 CKSALE
+628 CKSVLE

>member
-1 MKFKEILEK
+1 MKFKEVLEK

-19 SLVVAACVVIS
+19 SLVIAACVVIS
-30 LSGYQAKASEPS
+30 LSGYQTKASEPS
-42 KDKKQ
+42 KDKKH
-47 QVSESVTDAE
+47 QVSERVTDA
-57 TETETENAAEDTQTH
+57 ETETENAAEDTQT
-72 AGSFEL
+72 ATGSFEL

-187 IAAVQDASAYKDGTY
+187 IAAAQDASAYKDGTY

-274 RSALSQAAVSEN
+274 RSALSQAAVSDN
-286 TADNNNDKQEAAE
+286 TTGNNTDKQGAAE
-299 SSGNGQTDEN
+299 ASGNGQTDEN
-309 SSGSASEQ
+309 SSGSASEK

-327 GIYYGTAEGYKGDIK
+327 GIYYGTAEGYKGDIRV
-342 AAVVIQNKTLKAIL
+342 AVVIQDKTLKAIL

-417 TGDGNSDA
+417 TGGSNSDS
-425 NNKNNSNS
+425 NNSN
-433 DNNNGNDNSSNN
+433 DNN
-445 ADDSNIAGEEDKAV
+445 SNIAGEEDKAV
-459 LSKLVQS
+459 LLKLVQS

-523 STNVYEDGVYEVS
+523 STNVYEDGTYDVS

-573 DSQNASYIKKA
+573 DSQNVSYINKA
-584 ADGTKNQPGLVS
+584 ADGTKNQPGMVS
-596 VLTSQANADSID
+596 VLTSQTNADSID
-608 FSSIDTVSR
+608 FSSIDTVSH

>member
-1 MKFKEILEK
+1 MKFKEVLEK

-19 SLVVAACVVIS
+19 SLVIAACVVIS
-30 LSGYQAKASEPS
+30 LSGYQTKASEPS

-47 QVSESVTDAE
+47 QVSERVTD
-57 TETETENAAEDTQTH
+57 TETETENAAEDTQT
-72 AGSFEL
+72 ATGSFEL

-130 IASQSFDVDVVS
+130 ISSQSFDVDVVS

-170 SKQESTSESESD
+170 TKQESTSESESD
-182 SSLAE
+182 SSSAE

-212 MKVKVDISGGK
+212 MKVKVDIAGGK

-238 VKSASSLLDTIVEKQ
+238 VKSASSLIDTIVEKQ

-259 VSGATFSSRGIIAAV
+259 VSGATFSSRGIISAV
-274 RSALSQAAVSEN
+274 RNALSQAAVSEN
-286 TADNNNDKQEAAE
+286 TADNNTDKQDATET
-299 SSGNGQTDEN
+299 SGNDRNDEN
-309 SSGSASEQ
+309 SSDSEPEQ
-317 GTEGTLPYVD
+317 TVEGTLPYVD

-342 AAVVIQNKTLKAIL
+342 VAVVIQDKTLKAIL

-368 NAMDVLKNMM
+368 NAMDVLKSMM

-417 TGDGNSDA
+417 TGDSNSDS
-425 NNKNNSNS
+425 NNSN
-433 DNNNGNDNSSNN
+433 DNN
-445 ADDSNIAGEEDKAV
+445 SNIAGEEDKAV
-459 LSKLVQS
+459 LLKLVQS

-523 STNVYEDGVYEVS
+523 STNVYEDGTYDVS

-628 CKSALE
+628 CKSVLE

>member
-1 MKFKEILEK
+1 MKFKEVFEK

-19 SLVVAACVVIS
+19 SLVIAACVVIS
-30 LSGYQAKASEPS
+30 LSGYQTKASEPS

-47 QVSESVTDAE
+47 QVSERVTD
-57 TETETENAAEDTQTH
+57 TETENAAEDTQT
-72 AGSFEL
+72 ATGSFEL

-101 DKKITSIDILSST
+101 DKKIISIDILSST

-182 SSLAE
+182 SSLAD
-187 IAAVQDASAYKDGTY
+187 IAAVQDAFAYKDGTY

-238 VKSASSLLDTIVEKQ
+238 VKIASSLLDTIVEKQ

-274 RSALSQAAVSEN
+274 RSALSQAAVSDKTTGNN
-286 TADNNNDKQEAAE
+286 TDKQGAAE
-299 SSGNGQTDEN
+299 ASGNGQTDKN

-317 GTEGTLPYVD
+317 GTEGTLAYVD
-327 GIYYGTAEGYKGDIK
+327 GIYYGTAEGYKGDIRV
-342 AAVVIQNKTLKAIL
+342 AVVIQDKTLKAIL

-378 KKQSADVD
+378 KKQSVDVD

-417 TGDGNSDA
+417 TGGSNSDS
-425 NNKNNSNS
+425 NNSN
-433 DNNNGNDNSSNN
+433 DNN
-445 ADDSNIAGEEDKAV
+445 SNIAGEEDKAV
-459 LSKLVQS
+459 LLKLVQS

-523 STNVYEDGVYEVS
+523 STNVYEDGTYDVS

-573 DSQNASYIKKA
+573 DSQNVSYIKKA
-584 ADGTKNQPGLVS
+584 VDGTKNQAGMVS
-596 VLTSQANADSID
+596 VLTSQTNADSID
-608 FSSIDTVSR
+608 FSSIDTVSH

>member
-1 MKFKEILEK
+1 MKFKEVFEK

-19 SLVVAACVVIS
+19 SLVIAACVVIS
-30 LSGYQAKASEPS
+30 LIGYQTKASEPS
-42 KDKKQ
+42 NDKKH
-47 QVSESVTDAE
+47 QVSERVTD
-57 TETETENAAEDTQTH
+57 TETEDAAEDTQT
-72 AGSFEL
+72 ATGSFEL

-119 FNRAKGVIDRI
+119 FNRAKAVIDRI

-274 RSALSQAAVSEN
+274 RSALSQAAVSDKTTGNN
-286 TADNNNDKQEAAE
+286 TDKQGAAE
-299 SSGNGQTDEN
+299 ASGNGQTDKN

-327 GIYYGTAEGYKGDIK
+327 GIYYGTAEGYKGDIRV
-342 AAVVIQNKTLKAIL
+342 AVVIQDKTLKAIL

-417 TGDGNSDA
+417 TGGSNSDS
-425 NNKNNSNS
+425 NNSN
-433 DNNNGNDNSSNN
+433 DNN
-445 ADDSNIAGEEDKAV
+445 SNIAGEEDKAV
-459 LSKLVQS
+459 LLKLVQS

-523 STNVYEDGVYEVS
+523 STNVYEDGTYDVS

-573 DSQNASYIKKA
+573 DSQNVSYIKKA
-584 ADGTKNQPGLVS
+584 VDGTKNQPGMVS
-596 VLTSQANADSID
+596 VLTSQTNADSID
-608 FSSIDTVSR
+608 FSSIDTVSH

>member
-1 MKFKEILEK
+1 MKFKEVLEK

-19 SLVVAACVVIS
+19 SLVIAACVVIS
-30 LSGYQAKASEPS
+30 LSGYQTKASEPS
-42 KDKKQ
+42 KDKKH
-47 QVSESVTDAE
+47 QVSERVTD
-57 TETETENAAEDTQTH
+57 TETEDAAEDTQT
-72 AGSFEL
+72 ATGSFEL

-101 DKKITSIDILSST
+101 DKKIISIDILSST

-274 RSALSQAAVSEN
+274 RSALSQAAVSDN
-286 TADNNNDKQEAAE
+286 TVGNNTDKQGAAE
-299 SSGNGQTDEN
+299 ASGNGQTDEN

-327 GIYYGTAEGYKGDIK
+327 GIYYGTAEGYKGDIRV
-342 AAVVIQNKTLKAIL
+342 AVVIQDKTLKAIL

-417 TGDGNSDA
+417 TGGSNSDS
-425 NNKNNSNS
+425 NNSN
-433 DNNNGNDNSSNN
+433 DNN
-445 ADDSNIAGEEDKAV
+445 SNIAGEEDKAV
-459 LSKLVQS
+459 LLKLVQS

-523 STNVYEDGVYEVS
+523 STNVYEDGTYDVS

-573 DSQNASYIKKA
+573 DSQNVSYIYKESGRWYKKSGRYGFCSYIT
-584 ADGTKNQPGLVS
+584 DKCRQHRL
-596 VLTSQANADSID
+596 
-608 FSSIDTVSR
+608 
-617 ATCTS
+617 
-622 KAIIDG
+622 
-628 CKSALE
+628 
-634 AAKKK
+634 

>member
-1 MKFKEILEK
+1 MKFKEVLEK

-19 SLVVAACVVIS
+19 SLVIAACVVIS
-30 LSGYQAKASEPS
+30 LSGYQTKASEPS
-42 KDKKQ
+42 KDKKH
-47 QVSESVTDAE
+47 QVSERVTD
-57 TETETENAAEDTQTH
+57 TETENAAEDTQT
-72 AGSFEL
+72 ATGSFEL

-101 DKKITSIDILSST
+101 DKKIISIDILSST

-274 RSALSQAAVSEN
+274 RSALSQAAVSDN
-286 TADNNNDKQEAAE
+286 TTGNNTDKQGAAE
-299 SSGNGQTDEN
+299 ASGNGQTDEN

-327 GIYYGTAEGYKGDIK
+327 GIYYGTAEGYKGDIRV
-342 AAVVIQNKTLKAIL
+342 AVVIQDKTLKAIL

-417 TGDGNSDA
+417 TGGSNSDS
-425 NNKNNSNS
+425 NNSN
-433 DNNNGNDNSSNN
+433 DNN
-445 ADDSNIAGEEDKAV
+445 SNIAGEEDKAV
-459 LSKLVQS
+459 LLKLVQS

-523 STNVYEDGVYEVS
+523 STNVYEDGTYDVS

-573 DSQNASYIKKA
+573 DSQNDPYIKKA

-608 FSSIDTVSR
+608 FSSIDTVSS

>member
-30 LSGYQAKASEPS
+30 LSTYQAKASEPS

-47 QVSESVTDAE
+47 QVSESMAD
-57 TETETENAAEDTQTH
+57 TETETENATEDTQT
-72 AGSFEL
+72 ATGSFDL
-78 ADGVYKGSATGFSG
+78 ADGVYKGSATGYRGS
-92 PVTVAVTIM
+92 VTVAVTIL
-101 DKKITSIDILSST
+101 DKKIVSIDILSAS

-130 IASQSFDVDVVS
+130 ISSQSLDVDVVS

-170 SKQESTSESESD
+170 SKQESTSESD
-182 SSLAE
+182 STSTE
-187 IAAVQDASAYKDGTY
+187 ITAVQDASAYKDGTY
-202 YGTGKGFAGT
+202 YGTGKGFAGSI
-212 MKVKVDISGGK
+212 KVKVDIAGGK

-286 TADNNNDKQEAAE
+286 TAGNNTDKQGAAE
-299 SSGNGQTDEN
+299 TSGNGQTDEN
-309 SSGSASEQ
+309 SSGSASEH

-327 GIYYGTAEGYKGDIK
+327 GIYYGTSEGYKGDIK
-342 AAVVIQNKTLKAIL
+342 VAVVIQDKTLKAIL

-417 TGDGNSDA
+417 TGDSNSGN
-425 NNKNNSNS
+425 NNSNS
-433 DNNNGNDNSSNN
+433 DNNS
-445 ADDSNIAGEEDKAV
+445 SNIAGEEDKAV

-466 QASLDGAQY
+466 QAALDGTQY

-498 STKKDVSCAQEK
+498 STKKDVSRAQEK

-523 STNVYEDGVYEVS
+523 STNVYEDGTYEVS

-584 ADGTKNQPGLVS
+584 ADGTKNQQGMVS
-596 VLTSQANADSID
+596 MLTSQANADSID
-608 FSSIDTVSR
+608 FSSIDTVSH

>member
-30 LSGYQAKASEPS
+30 LSTYQAKASEPS

-47 QVSESVTDAE
+47 QVSESMAD
-57 TETETENAAEDTQTH
+57 TETETENATEDTQT
-72 AGSFEL
+72 ATASFDL
-78 ADGVYKGSATGFSG
+78 ADGVYKGSATGYRGS
-92 PVTVAVTIM
+92 VTVAVTIL
-101 DKKITSIDILSST
+101 DKKIVSIDILSAS

-130 IASQSFDVDVVS
+130 ISSQSLDVDVVS

-182 SSLAE
+182 SSSAE

-202 YGTGKGFAGT
+202 YGTGKGFAGNI
-212 MKVKVDISGGK
+212 KVKVDIAGGK
-223 IASISIVSTKDGDSY
+223 ISAISIVSTKDGDSY

-286 TADNNNDKQEAAE
+286 TAGNNTDKQGAAE
-299 SSGNGQTDEN
+299 ASGNGQTDEN

-342 AAVVIQNKTLKAIL
+342 VAVVIQDKTLKAIL

-417 TGDGNSDA
+417 TGNGNSGG
-425 NNKNNSNS
+425 NNNNSN
-433 DNNNGNDNSSNN
+433 N
-445 ADDSNIAGEEDKAV
+445 AADSNIALDEDKAV

-466 QASLDGAQY
+466 QALLDGTQY

-489 AQEVLESAE
+489 AQEVLDSAE
-498 STKKDVSCAQEK
+498 STKKDVRYAQEK

-523 STNVYEDGVYEVS
+523 STNVYEDGTYEVT

-545 DFSAYNLSMKVTIA
+545 DFVAYNLSMKVTIA

-584 ADGTKNQPGLVS
+584 ADGTKNQQGMVS
-596 VLTSQANADSID
+596 VLTSQSNADSID
-608 FSSIDTVSR
+608 FSSIDTVSH

>member
-1 MKFKEILEK
+1 MKFKEVLEK

-19 SLVVAACVVIS
+19 SLVIAACVVIS
-30 LSGYQAKASEPS
+30 LSGYQTKASEPS

-47 QVSESVTDAE
+47 QVSENVTD
-57 TETETENAAEDTQTH
+57 TETETENAAENTQT
-72 AGSFEL
+72 ATGSFDL

-130 IASQSFDVDVVS
+130 ISSQSFDVDVVS

-170 SKQESTSESESD
+170 SKQESTSESD
-182 SSLAE
+182 SSLVE
-187 IAAVQDASAYKDGTY
+187 IAAVQDAAAYRDGTY

-212 MKVKVDISGGK
+212 MKVKVDIAGGK

-274 RSALSQAAVSEN
+274 RSALSQAAVSQN
-286 TADNNNDKQEAAE
+286 TAGNNTDKQDATET
-299 SSGNGQTDEN
+299 SGNGQTDEN
-309 SSGSASEQ
+309 SSGSSQEQ

-342 AAVVIQNKTLKAIL
+342 VAVVIQDKTLKAIL

-417 TGDGNSDA
+417 TGD
-425 NNKNNSNS
+425 SNS
-433 DNNNGNDNSSNN
+433 GNNNSSNN
-445 ADDSNIAGEEDKAV
+445 SDNSNIAGDEDKAV

-466 QASLDGAQY
+466 QASLDGTQY

-483 QIRLGD
+483 QIRLED
-489 AQEVLESAE
+489 ANEVLSSAE
-498 STKKDVSCAQEK
+498 ATKKDVSRAQEK

-523 STNVYEDGVYEVS
+523 STNVYEDGTYDVS

-584 ADGTKNQPGLVS
+584 ADGTKNQPGMVS

-608 FSSIDTVSR
+608 FSGIDTVSR

-622 KAIIDG
+622 KAIING
-628 CKSALE
+628 CKSVLE